1 MWVSIKGSTLE
12 KGRTNGSDL
21 VGKVLLAP
29 GSSSYGPPPVDDE
42 LVTSGGGLALRND
55 LDGPD
60 ELDGSLEVEVK
71 SVERLGL

>member
-55 LDGPD
+55 VRIDQREHTAGDRIP
-60 ELDGSLEVEVK
+60 
-71 SVERLGL
+71 LGG